1 MNLKYVTVHFSRF
14 ESCQIRNWIDRGFR
28 NYFSARRFKYLRR
41 DVRALILILNA
52 DPFATIRLPP
62 LGFVDRGTRLR
73 AQLMPPHAYKHST
86 YTRHT
91 GYKGLER
98 GVGRVEVARVKRH
111 GGALGA
117 SNPIW
122 ISTADR
128 AAH

>member
-1 MNLKYVTVHFSRF
+1 M
-14 ESCQIRNWIDRGFR
+14 
-28 NYFSARRFKYLRR
+28 
-41 DVRALILILNA
+41 RALILILNA

-73 AQLMPPHAYKHST
+73 AQLMLPRLSL
-86 YTRHT
+86 TRANT
-91 GYKGLER
+91 RRTRVTRDTKGPKRGNVR
-98 GVGRVEVARVKRH
+98 GVAREGRH